1 MQLVEAIIAI
11 NPDACVEIVRNPD
24 GSETII
30 RQDTDP
36 IPNDLLVA
44 KMEEYSYIEKRT
56 EAYRKLGS
64 AEKQLEMIYEDFDGW
79 RAKIKEIRD
88 KYPSP
93 SNKT

>member
-1 MQLVEAIIAI
+1 MQLVEAIVAI
-11 NPDACVEIVRNPD
+11 NPDACVEVIGNPD
-24 GSETII
+24 GSETIVWK
-30 RQDTDP
+30 DTDP

>member
-1 MQLVEAIIAI
+1 MQLVEAIVAI
-11 NPDACVEIVRNPD
+11 NPDACAEVIGNPD

-30 RQDTDP
+30 WKDTDP

-44 KMEEYSYIEKRT
+44 KMGEYSYIEDRV

-64 AEKQLEMIYEDFDGW
+64 WEKQLEMIYEDYDGW

>member
-1 MQLVEAIIAI
+1 MQLVEAIVAI
-11 NPDACVEIVRNPD
+11 NTDACVEVIGNPD

-30 RQDTDP
+30 WQDTDP

-56 EAYRKLGS
+56 EAYRQLGS

>member
-1 MQLVEAIIAI
+1 MQLVEAIVAI
-11 NPDACVEIVRNPD
+11 NPDACVEVIGNPD
-24 GSETII
+24 GSETIVWK
-30 RQDTDP
+30 DTDP

-56 EAYRKLGS
+56 EAYRQLGS

>member
-1 MQLVEAIIAI
+1 MQLVEAILAI
-11 NPDACVEIVRNPD
+11 NPDACVDVVGNPD

-30 RQDTDP
+30 WKDTDP

-44 KMEEYSYIEKRT
+44 KMGEYSYIEDRV

-64 AEKQLEMIYEDFDGW
+64 WEKQLEMIYEDFDGW

-93 SNKT
+93 SNK

>member
-1 MQLVEAIIAI
+1 MQLVEAIVAI
-11 NPDACVEIVRNPD
+11 NPDACVEVIGNPD

-30 RQDTDP
+30 WKDTDP

-56 EAYRKLGS
+56 EAYRQLGS

-88 KYPSP
+88 RYPSP
-93 SNKT
+93 SML

>member
-1 MQLVEAIIAI
+1 MQLVEAIVAI
-11 NPDACVEIVRNPD
+11 NPDACVEVIGNPD
-24 GSETII
+24 GSETIVWK
-30 RQDTDP
+30 DTDP

-56 EAYRKLGS
+56 EAYRQLGS

-88 KYPSP
+88 RYPSP
-93 SNKT
+93 SML

>member
-1 MQLVEAIIAI
+1 MQLVEAIVAI
-11 NPDACVEIVRNPD
+11 NPDACVEVIGNPD
-24 GSETII
+24 GSETIVWK
-30 RQDTDP
+30 DTDP

-88 KYPSP
+88 RYPSP
-93 SNKT
+93 SML

>member
-1 MQLVEAIIAI
+1 MQLVEAIVAI
-11 NPDACVEIVRNPD
+11 NPDACVEVIGNPD
-24 GSETII
+24 GSETIVWK
-30 RQDTDP
+30 DTDP

-56 EAYRKLGS
+56 EAYRQLGS
-64 AEKQLEMIYEDFDGW
+64 AEKQLEMIYEDYDGW

>member
-1 MQLVEAIIAI
+1 MQLVEAILAI
-11 NPDACVEIVRNPD
+11 NPDACVEVIGNSD

-30 RQDTDP
+30 WKDTDP

-44 KMEEYSYIEKRT
+44 KMGEYSYIEDRV

-64 AEKQLEMIYEDFDGW
+64 WEKQLEMIYEDFDGW

-93 SNKT
+93 SNK